1 MEENQLTPNNKPDYH
16 AVDDITPT
24 RKTVTISVEEAA
36 EVQSRF
42 FAQVY
47 GWMTAGLGLTGG
59 VAMLATS
66 SPALM
71 EFVFGT
77 RFVFLGLII
86 VELLLVG
93 FLSARVFDWSVG
105 KVQAAFVGYAVLNG
119 VTLSCVFLAY
129 TSASIASTFF
139 VTAGTF
145 GVMSLYGYF
154 TKQDLSGW
162 GKLLSMALIGLALA
176 MVVNWF
182 WQNSAL
188 YFISSFVGVLLF
200 VALTAYDTQKL
211 KQLAL
216 LGITE
221 GEEMSNKASIMG
233 ALILYLDFVNL
244 FLFLLRIFGRRR

>member
-1 MEENQLTPNNKPDYH
+1 MEEKQSNPQPRQ
-16 AVDDITPT
+16 IQ
-24 RKTVTISVEEAA
+24 ISAEEAA

-47 GWMTAGLGLTGG
+47 GWMAAGLGLTAG
-59 VAMLATS
+59 VAMFASTS
-66 SPALM
+66 PELIHCG
-71 EFVFGT
+71 FGT

-86 VELLLVG
+86 LELVIVG
-93 FLSARVFDWSVG
+93 FLSARIFDWSLG
-105 KVQAAFVGYAVLNG
+105 KVQGAFVGYAVLNG

-145 GVMSLYGYF
+145 GIMSLFGYF
-154 TKQDLSGW
+154 TKADLSGW
-162 GKLLSMALIGLALA
+162 GKLLSMAVIGLLLAL
-176 MVVNWF
+176 VVNMF
-182 WQNSAL
+182 LNNSIL
-188 YFISSFVGVLLF
+188 ETVTSFIGVLLF

-211 KQLAL
+211 KHMAL
-216 LGITE
+216 LGVTE

-244 FLFLLRIFGRRR
+244 FLFLLRLFGRRR

>member
-1 MEENQLTPNNKPDYH
+1 
-16 AVDDITPT
+16 
-24 RKTVTISVEEAA
+24 
-36 EVQSRF
+36 
-42 FAQVY
+42 
-47 GWMTAGLGLTGG
+47 AGLGLTGG
-59 VAMLATS
+59 VALFASS

-86 VELLLVG
+86 AELLLVG
-93 FLSARVFDWSVG
+93 FLSARVFAWSQG
-105 KVQAAFVGYAVLNG
+105 RVQAIFIGYAALNG
-119 VTLSCVFLAY
+119 VTLSCIFLAY
-129 TSASIASTFF
+129 TYSSIASTFF
-139 VTAGTF
+139 VAGGTF

-162 GKLLSMALIGLALA
+162 GKLLSMALIGLVLA
-176 MVVNWF
+176 MVVNMF
-182 WQNSAL
+182 WANSV
-188 YFISSFVGVLLF
+188 IQTITSFVGVLLF

-221 GEEMSNKASIMG
+221 GEEMSNKASILG
-233 ALILYLDFVNL
+233 ALTLYLDFINL